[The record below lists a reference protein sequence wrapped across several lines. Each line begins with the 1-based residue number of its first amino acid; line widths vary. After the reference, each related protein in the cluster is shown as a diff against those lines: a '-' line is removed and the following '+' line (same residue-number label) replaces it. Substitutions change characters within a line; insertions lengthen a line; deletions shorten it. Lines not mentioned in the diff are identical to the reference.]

1 MIIMLQKIL
10 TQFLLLACLLPVTAQ
25 SETEQVDTEN
35 PTEAAAEKPAAQD
48 SNATEYYLPNL
59 VKKRATSLLEHM
71 RLFNREDEIVTL
83 TSNEQAFYGL
93 FLQEASG
100 EPQGGILIL
109 HDDQQHGHWPAVIAP
124 IREYL
129 PLYGWATLSIEL
141 PDLPAI
147 KQPARS
153 EISSQQATT
162 EEVTSTEGEDE
173 QAITQASD
181 PVSIESSKQEEKD
194 NQGPALST
202 DELIEPEASDQ
213 DNEPALPRLQAL
225 PEPAEDIQPATTQI
239 ESPEI
244 DETLRY
250 QQDNKDRILAA
261 IDYLKARGQFNLV
274 ILGYGVGA
282 AWAIDYVNS
291 QSKDD
296 PEQKGLTLVTI
307 DALPSRFTPNEMY
320 QQIKKLKVPFLDLIH
335 PDQKSSLVS
344 GKKRQRIMRRAKN
357 SAYQQIITASVASYE
372 EGESPTSRRI
382 RGWLK
387 TNAGGTL
394 VKMNQ

>member
-1 MIIMLQKIL
+1 MIIMLQKL
-10 TQFLLLACLLPVTAQ
+10 FSQLLLLACLLPLTAE
-25 SETEQVDTEN
+25 SENEQADPDN
-35 PTEAAAEKPAAQD
+35 QAAKADGKA
-48 SNATEYYLPNL
+48 EYYLPNL
-59 VKKRATSLLEHM
+59 AQKRTSSLLEHM
-71 RLFNREDEIVTL
+71 RLFKREDEIVTL

-147 KQPARS
+147 KQASRS

-162 EEVTSTEGEDE
+162 EEVASTEGKDE
-173 QAITQASD
+173 QAITQTSD
-181 PVSIESSKQEEKD
+181 PVSIEPSKQEEKD

-202 DELIEPEASDQ
+202 DEVIEPEASDQ

-335 PDQKSSLVS
+335 PDQKTSLVS

-357 SAYQQIITASVASYE
+357 TAYQQIITASVASYE